1 MKKRRFLIISLLLVA
16 ALALG
21 IGYANL
27 TDDLFVTGSA
37 GILQE
42 NAEAAF
48 ASDVYFTKAIVSEG
62 RGTAVI
68 GADDA
73 GEANDKVTITVAA
86 NALSGAG
93 DSVVCT
99 LTVKNA
105 GDLNASVTVATPT
118 IGSEVDGDSDYF
130 SVTVDPVNKT
140 INANEEG
147 TFVVTI
153 KVIKTPDKDVNAT
166 FDITMTA
173 TSLAAQQ

>member
-27 TDDLFVTGSA
+27 TDDLFVTGTA

-42 NAEAAF
+42 NADAAF
-48 ASDVYFTKAIVSEG
+48 ASDVYFEKAIVSDG

-68 GADDA
+68 GADDN

-86 NALSGAG
+86 NALGGAG

-105 GDLNASVTVATPT
+105 GDLNASVTVNTPV
-118 IGSEVDGDSDYF
+118 IDGDSEYF
-130 SVTVDPVNKT
+130 GVTVDPVNKT
-140 INANEEG
+140 IDAGDEG
-147 TFVVTI
+147 NFVVTI
-153 KVIKTPDKDVNAT
+153 KVLKTPDANVEAT

-173 TSLAAQQ
+173 TSLAAQ